1 MTTRRTV
8 LLGLTAL
15 AGGLPGMALA
25 APAAP
30 KPTSAEKAGVDKAAA
45 PPNTM
50 TLRDVSGAGA
60 KDYPVYAGR
69 PFVQGE
75 IMDAPQAVL
84 GGAKLLTQATVMT
97 RWPDGSVQHAIMAF
111 VVPRVPPGGTLTIG
125 FANQPQP
132 SNTPLTTAQMLDPAF
147 DFDAAIQIAANGETR
162 SASARAMLQAGDVTV
177 WTAGP
182 VATTVVIA
190 DHSAA
195 RKHDMGFDA
204 LRSVRPLF
212 HATFWPGLRK
222 VQVRAI
228 GENANTE
235 TLQDVQ
241 YDLTLTAGAAKPA
254 EVFRQDA
261 VPHYAATRWART
273 FWLGGPPNAVIDVD
287 HNLRYLAA
295 TRAFPNFDTSLQVP
309 EQSIAQTYAAW
320 QKAPKGL
327 YDAGGWTKYMPTTGG
342 RDDIGPYPGPVTKW
356 LFTGDHR
363 LFEMVAGMAELA
375 GAWPMHVREGNP
387 AKTFDPDHKV
397 PAIGRP
403 LSVFAR
409 PSLWLF
415 DERDRSRPEDRV
427 AVQGARIVAPSG
439 PKYGGGW
446 IADGAH
452 QPDPYSAFYT
462 LTGDPFA
469 LEQLQFWAAIQA
481 LRYDPEY
488 RGVAASG
495 GFLDQVRGCAW
506 VLRTRVHAAFLSPGA
521 SPEKAY
527 FNRLTE
533 DALAYWE
540 GHLGLHGSRFEG
552 SKLWQAG
559 QSRAFSSPLHL
570 LRDQPAV
577 ASEGIDIGRA
587 KTEIALW
594 QHYMLIFELGRA
606 KEKGF
611 FTGPLLSWLA
621 AVLTGQF
628 QAGPEYS
635 PYNLQRYY
643 TPVRD
648 AQGGYFRTWA
658 DTLTGYKDPN
668 TPDRFNTD
676 VHDGYGAYAYAAS
689 TMITGEPGGAEAY
702 AWLREKG
709 YQPLRQHFAEY
720 PKWAFLPRA

>member
-25 APAAP
+25 AP
-30 KPTSAEKAGVDKAAA
+30 KPPSVEKAGAEKAAA

-111 VVPRVPPGGTLTIG
+111 VVPRVPPGGALTIG

-147 DFDAAIQIAANGETR
+147 DFDAAIQIAASGETR

-190 DHSAA
+190 DHTAA
-195 RKHDMGFDA
+195 RKHDMGFDP

-273 FWLGGPPNAVIDVD
+273 FWLGGPPKAVIDVD
-287 HNLRYLAA
+287 HNLSYLAA
-295 TRAFPNFDTSLQVP
+295 TRAFPNFDTSLQLSTQGL
-309 EQSIAQTYAAW
+309 EQALNAW

-327 YDAGGWTKYMPTTGG
+327 YEAGGWTKYMPQTGG
-342 RDDIGPYPGPVTKW
+342 RTDIGPYPSTVTAW
-356 LFTGDHR
+356 LYSGDHR
-363 LFEMVAGMAELA
+363 LFAAVAGMAEQA
-375 GAWPMHVREGNP
+375 GAWPLHVREGNP
-387 AKTFDPDHKV
+387 AKTFDAAQKLPG
-397 PAIGRP
+397 IGRP

-415 DERDRSRPEDRV
+415 DERDPSRSDDRV
-427 AVQGARIVAPSG
+427 AVHGARILAPSG

-469 LEQLQFWAAIQA
+469 LEQLQFWAATQA
-481 LRYDPEY
+481 LRYDPVY

-495 GFLDQVRGCAW
+495 GFLEQVRGCAW
-506 VLRTRVHAAFLSPGA
+506 VLRNRVHAAFLSPDA
-521 SPEKAY
+521 APEKAY
-527 FNRLTE
+527 FTRLTE

-540 GHLGLHGSRFEG
+540 GHLGLRGSRFEG
-552 SKLWQAG
+552 GKLWQAG
-559 QSRAFSSPLHL
+559 QARPFASPLHL
-570 LRDQPAV
+570 FREQPAV
-577 ASEGIDIGRA
+577 AEEGIDTSRA
-587 KTEIALW
+587 STEIALW
-594 QHYMLIFELGRA
+594 QHYMLMFELGRA
-606 KEKGF
+606 REKGF
-611 FTGPLLSWLA
+611 PTGPLLAWLA
-621 AVLTGQF
+621 PVLTGQF
-628 QAGPEYS
+628 TAGAGYDPF
-635 PYNLQRYY
+635 NLQRYY

-648 AQGGYFRTWA
+648 AQGAFFRTWQE
-658 DTLTGYKDPN
+658 TLTGYRKPDPPHPFN
-668 TPDRFNTD
+668 PD
-676 VHDGYGAYAYAAS
+676 VGDGYGAQAYAAS
-689 TMITGEPGGAEAY
+689 TMIVGEPDGAAAY
-702 AWLREKG
+702 AWLRSNG
-709 YQPLRQHFAEY
+709 YEPLRKRFADA
-720 PKWAFLPRA
+720 PKWAFLPRT